1 MDELPAG
8 HRIASRFE
16 IVRPAAS
23 GSFGAIY
30 LAIDR
35 ADDSQVA
42 LKVLLRSSDGP
53 RFTREARVL
62 ADIHDEGVVPY
73 VAHGIDGNTP
83 YLAMRWLDGED
94 LDHRLAR
101 GPLSVDETLALGR
114 RIARGLGAAHARG
127 VVHRDVKPTNIF
139 LVQGDAAQAVLLDFG
154 IARARSELTQTA
166 RGMVIGTPGYLAP
179 EQARAESE
187 VDARADIFALG
198 SVLWECVAGRPAFD
212 GPTVMTIL
220 TKVLFDPVPPL
231 HEVMPGVPH
240 AFSALLMRTMAKEPD
255 ARPVDGA
262 ALARELLTL
271 STPPASS
278 REREEQAPLLRTGI
292 GDAERTLVTVLVAR
306 DLDPPRGGMATWT
319 ALAAQWALRL
329 EALADGT
336 VAALLR
342 GEAVATDQA
351 ANAARLGLS
360 LLAARPSLA
369 VGMAT
374 GRSVLSQ
381 GAEGDIIARAAA
393 LVGAAP
399 GVLVDA
405 TTAGLLGD
413 RFRMRL
419 EAKGAELLEEDRSG
433 RTRRVVGR
441 EHELALA
448 EALFGRVLV
457 EETAQSLLLGSDP
470 GLGKTALARE
480 IVAHIAASEAVPS
493 VWQVAGERLTQDEP
507 WAVMGRLLRGAGAPE
522 ETDPARA
529 AVVFERWASARLGEG
544 DPGVELALTM
554 AGLMQRASS
563 PFVRAARESQGVY
576 AVHAHETLVRLV
588 RAEAERS
595 PLLIVVEDLHHAD
608 PSSYEALAELT
619 SIEAPTR
626 ALFVITARLSD
637 PGAARLD
644 RLGRGARSA
653 RLTLGKLSPKAA
665 EELVREG
672 LDASSR
678 DLESRVQDI
687 CMRADGSPFLLN
699 ELVRAD
705 RAGVRGLPGTVSAV
719 LQGRFDGLPG
729 NARRVL
735 RAASVLGAGAPDDLL
750 AVTGPLDIDAALNV
764 LLNDGIL
771 GREPGSMAVSF
782 RNPLLHEVAYG
793 MLTEGDR
800 ILAHQLVAQRL
811 EESGRGSAALLAEH
825 WLRAK
830 QPARA
835 AAWLNQLAR
844 DALATD
850 DVSSATRFAER
861 GLTAATGALRGDLLA
876 TLAEAKLWGNDLTAA
891 AEAAREALRLLPRG
905 ARAWCRAVGASGVAE
920 GRLGNVDAL
929 EALAMD
935 LVLVGGDVDP
945 QGPSA
950 LATAL
955 ARVSN
960 HLFFLNR
967 LDAGNAVVTHLEGIA
982 KTEGA
987 GDPLVEMRVA
997 QALGIATR
1005 FRGNLREHVEWSER
1019 ALERAQALGDRRTS
1033 ALLLTNLGDALR
1045 TVGRAAEAEV
1055 LLRSGLTA
1063 ARSMGLS
1070 ALEVPLRLNLGAA
1083 LSELGRDDEAC
1094 SELAI
1099 VVRDVLADGDA
1110 RVVID
1115 ARLTYARA
1123 LARAGRSSEAMQHV
1137 DAASEG
1143 LAEDSPYRPLAI
1155 ALGVS
1160 LSLGDRKRKP
1170 ADTLRDAELAAQ
1182 LLEAQP
1188 PDAAESFVWLTLA
1201 AAQRSAGDESG
1212 ADQAI
1217 SVGWG
1222 RVLTSLDTLGD
1233 LASDALANVP
1243 DLAQLYGQ
1251 AVIIGVAVAPEPDTR
1266 DTLPP

>member
-1 MDELPAG
+1 MDTLPAG

-30 LAIDR
+30 LAIDHS
-35 ADDSQVA
+35 DNSQVA

-73 VAHGIDGNTP
+73 VAHGIDGSTP

-101 GPLSVDETLALGR
+101 GELSVPETIALGR
-114 RIARGLGAAHARG
+114 RIASGLGAAHARG

-139 LVQGDAAQAVLLDFG
+139 LVQGDPSQAVLLDFG
-154 IARARSELTQTA
+154 IARSRSELTQTA

-179 EQARAESE
+179 EQARADAE
-187 VDARADIFALG
+187 VDARADVFALG

-220 TKVLFDPVPPL
+220 TKVLFDPVPQL
-231 HEVMPGVPH
+231 LEVVPSVPH
-240 AFSALLMRTMAKEPD
+240 GFSALVMRTMSKEPD
-255 ARPVDGA
+255 ARPADGA

-271 STPPASS
+271 SSEDAPA
-278 REREEQAPLLRTGI
+278 QRTGI

-306 DLDPPRGGMATWT
+306 DLDPPKGGMATWT

-329 EALADGT
+329 ESLADGT

-360 LLAARPSLA
+360 LRQARPSLA

-374 GRSVLSQ
+374 GRSVLTE

-393 LVGAAP
+393 LVGVSP

-419 EAKGAELLEEDRSG
+419 DAGRAELLEEDRSG
-433 RTRRVVGR
+433 RSRRVVGR
-441 EHELALA
+441 EHELELA
-448 EALFGRVLV
+448 QALFARVLV
-457 EETAQSLLLGSDP
+457 DETPQTLLLGSDP

-480 IVAHIAASEAVPS
+480 IVTHIAASEAVPS

-507 WAVMGRLLRGAGAPE
+507 WALMGRLLRSAGAPE
-522 ETDPARA
+522 ETDSTRA
-529 AVVFERWASARLGEG
+529 ATALSRWASARLGET
-544 DPGVELALTM
+544 DPGVEVVLTM
-554 AGLMQRASS
+554 AGLMQRDSS
-563 PFVRAARESQGVY
+563 PFMRAARESQGVFS
-576 AVHAHETLVRLV
+576 VHAHETLLRLV
-588 RAEAERS
+588 RADRS
-595 PLLIVVEDLHHAD
+595 PLLIVIEDLHHAD
-608 PSSYEALAELT
+608 QVSYEALANLVSMEPPASVLLVVT
-619 SIEAPTR
+619 S
-626 ALFVITARLSD
+626 RLSE

-644 RLGRGARSA
+644 RLGRGARST
-653 RLTLGKLSPKAA
+653 RLTLGRLSAKSA
-665 EELVREG
+665 EELVCEG
-672 LDASSR
+672 LDPASR
-678 DLESRVQDI
+678 DLEARVQDI
-687 CMRADGSPFLLN
+687 CVRADGSPFLLN
-699 ELVRAD
+699 ELVRAE

-719 LQGRFDGLPG
+719 LQGRFDALPAS
-729 NARRVL
+729 ARRVL
-735 RAASVLGAGAPDDLL
+735 RAASVLGAGTPDDLL

-764 LLNDGIL
+764 LLSDGIL
-771 GREPGSMAVSF
+771 GREPGNAAVSF

-800 ILAHQLVAQRL
+800 VLAHQLVAQRL

-835 AAWLNQLAR
+835 SAWLNQLAR

-850 DVSSATRFAER
+850 DVASAMRFAER

-920 GRLGNVDAL
+920 GRLGNIDAL

-967 LDAGNAVVTHLEGIA
+967 LDAGNAVVAHLEGIA
-982 KTEGA
+982 KTDGA

-1045 TVGRAAEAEV
+1045 TVGRSAEAET

-1094 SELAI
+1094 TELQV

-1110 RVVID
+1110 RVVVD

-1137 DAASEG
+1137 EAASEG
-1143 LAEDSPYRPLAI
+1143 LAEDSPYRPLAL

-1160 LSLGDRKRKP
+1160 LALADRSKKP
-1170 ADTLRDAELAAQ
+1170 SDTLRAAELAAQ
-1182 LLEAQP
+1182 LLETMP
-1188 PDAAESFVWLTLA
+1188 PDTAESFVWLTLA
-1201 AAQRSAGDESG
+1201 AAHRSAGDESG
-1212 ADQAI
+1212 ADQVI

-1222 RVLTSLDTLGD
+1222 RVLTSLDTLGE
-1233 LASDALANVP
+1233 LASDALRNVP
-1243 DLAQLYGQ
+1243 DLAQLYAQ
-1251 AVIIGVAVAPEPDTR
+1251 AVTIGVAVAPEPDTR

>member
-1 MDELPAG
+1 METLAAG

-30 LAIDR
+30 LAIDH
-35 ADDSQVA
+35 ADGSHVA
-42 LKVLLRSSDGP
+42 LKVLLRDADAQ
-53 RFTREARVL
+53 RFSREARVL
-62 ADIHDEGVVPY
+62 ADIRDEGVVPY
-73 VAHGIDGNTP
+73 VAHGVDGSTP

-94 LDHRLAR
+94 LDHRLER
-101 GPLSVDETLALGR
+101 GPLSIAETVALGR
-114 RIARGLGAAHARG
+114 RVASGLGAAHARG

-139 LVQGDAAQAVLLDFG
+139 LVQGDPAQAVLLDFG
-154 IARARSELTQTA
+154 IARSRSELTQTA
-166 RGMVIGTPGYLAP
+166 RGTVIGTPGYLAP
-179 EQARAESE
+179 EQARADAE
-187 VDARADIFALG
+187 VDARADVFALG

-220 TKVLFDPVPPL
+220 TKVLFDPVPQL
-231 HEVMPGVPH
+231 HEVVPSVPH
-240 AFSALLMRTMAKEPD
+240 ALSALVMRAMSKEPD
-255 ARPVDGA
+255 ARPTDGA
-262 ALARELLTL
+262 ALGRELLAV
-271 STPPASS
+271 SSEEAPA
-278 REREEQAPLLRTGI
+278 QITAI
-292 GDAERTLVTVLVAR
+292 GDAERTLVTVLVAK

-342 GEAVATDQA
+342 GESVATDQA

-360 LLAARPSLA
+360 LLKARPSLA

-393 LVGAAP
+393 LVGASP

-419 EAKGAELLEEDRSG
+419 DAKGAELLEEDRSG
-433 RTRRVVGR
+433 RSARRVVGR
-441 EHELALA
+441 EHELELA
-448 EALFGRVLV
+448 ESLFGRVLV
-457 EETAQSLLLGSDP
+457 EETVQTLLLGSDP

-507 WAVMGRLLRGAGAPE
+507 WALMGRLLRAAGAPE

-529 AVVFERWASARLGEG
+529 AVVFERWAGARLGES

-576 AVHAHETLVRLV
+576 SVHAHETLVRLV

-595 PLLIVVEDLHHAD
+595 PLLVVIEDLHHAD
-608 PSSYEALAELT
+608 QASYEALADLT
-619 SIEAPTR
+619 AIDAKTR
-626 ALFVITARLSD
+626 ALFVITSRLAD

-653 RLTLGKLSPKAA
+653 RLTLGKLSSKAV

-672 LDASSR
+672 LDASSP
-678 DLESRVQDI
+678 DLEARIEDLCV
-687 CMRADGSPFLLN
+687 RADGSPFLLN
-699 ELVRAD
+699 ELVRAE

-719 LQGRFDGLPG
+719 LQGRFDALPG

-735 RAASVLGAGAPDDLL
+735 RAASVLGAGAPEDLL
-750 AVTGPLDIDAALNV
+750 AVTGPLDIDAALGV
-764 LLNDGIL
+764 LVSEGIL
-771 GREPGSMAVSF
+771 GREPGSAAVSF

-850 DVSSATRFAER
+850 DVGSALRFAER
-861 GLTAATGALRGDLLA
+861 GLSAATGALRGDLLS
-876 TLAEAKLWGNDLTAA
+876 TLAEAKLWGNELIEA

-967 LDAGNAVVTHLEGIA
+967 LDAGNAVVAHLEGIA
-982 KTEGA
+982 KSEGA

-1045 TVGRAAEAEV
+1045 TVGRAAEAEP
-1055 LLRSGLTA
+1055 LLRSGLSA

-1083 LSELGRDDEAC
+1083 LSELGRDEEAC
-1094 SELAI
+1094 EELAI

-1110 RVVID
+1110 RVVVD

-1137 DAASEG
+1137 DAAREG
-1143 LAEDSPYRPLAI
+1143 LAEDSPYRPLAL
-1155 ALGVS
+1155 ALAVS
-1160 LSLGDRKRKP
+1160 LSLGDRNVKP
-1170 ADTLRDAELAAQ
+1170 ADTLRTAELAAQ
-1182 LLEAQP
+1182 LLEAMP

-1201 AAQRSAGDESG
+1201 AARRRAGDEAG

-1222 RVLTSLDTLGD
+1222 RVLTSLDTLGE
-1233 LASDALANVP
+1233 LAKDALANVP
-1243 DLAQLYGQ
+1243 DLAQLYAD
-1251 AVIIGVAVAPEPDTR
+1251 AVTIGVAVAPEPDTR